1 MLIKGEEKKNK
12 YNKWILTGRLLLLYW
27 NGIFKCDML
36 FYKKKKWK
44 SECKE
49 EMIHKFQ
56 TIRLSFLEFQSLAN
70 VNIFLQSINTALN
83 TTLNDT
89 M

>member
-1 MLIKGEEKKNK
+1 MDFDWTALTF
-12 YNKWILTGRLLLLYW
+12 ILEWNFQMWHAFLL
-27 NGIFKCDML
+27 
-36 FYKKKKWK
+36 KKKKWK

>member
-1 MLIKGEEKKNK
+1 MLLFIEK
-12 YNKWILTGRLLLLYW
+12 R
-27 NGIFKCDML
+27 
-36 FYKKKKWK
+36 K
-44 SECKE
+44 SEYRE

-70 VNIFLQSINTALN
+70 VNIFLQFINTALN

>member
-1 MLIKGEEKKNK
+1 MLIKGEEKKTN
-12 YNKWILTGRLLLLYW
+12 IT
-27 NGIFKCDML
+27 NGFWL
-36 FYKKKKWK
+36 EGSYFYIGMEFSNVTCFSIKKKWK

>member
-1 MLIKGEEKKNK
+1 
-12 YNKWILTGRLLLLYW
+12 
-27 NGIFKCDML
+27 ML

-70 VNIFLQSINTALN
+70 VNIFLQFINTALN